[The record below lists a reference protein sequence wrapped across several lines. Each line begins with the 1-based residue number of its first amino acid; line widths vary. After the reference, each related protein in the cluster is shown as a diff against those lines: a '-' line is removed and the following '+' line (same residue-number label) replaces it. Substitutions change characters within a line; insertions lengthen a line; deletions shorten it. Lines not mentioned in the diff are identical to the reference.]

1 MTMSST
7 MRAALKGIA
16 VVIFLP
22 FILIGL
28 LFNMEDEKKAKL
40 LGFFK
45 RSDKRGK
52 KEINSFDN
60 KTVSTSASEAVK
72 IAFKGFLA
80 LLLFP
85 FAPLFLFFAGLTAK
99 HKEAMLEGALYSGL
113 FIGMLVV
120 PTNTVVAFVGLGA
133 LIVSIIRLF
142 HYRDLWLT
150 KKADTIEGRPAT
162 VSRIEDIVDEP
173 VEDLSLVD
181 MARELSSD
189 LARLTSNAR
198 RNKHRLPADAYISI
212 LECCQTLD
220 SVVDAEKQ
228 TPSQDAQLRYELEAM
243 INDYLPSVLE
253 NYLAIPVDMVSRR
266 LPSGKTADEELTEQL
281 ELLQAQAD
289 SLYASRHG
297 RTSTK
302 LADTGNFLREKFGHH
317 KQDQFDFGI
326 S

>member
-45 RSDKRGK
+45 RKDKESK
-52 KEINSFDN
+52 KEMSSFDN
-60 KTVSTSASEAVK
+60 KTVNTSASEVVA
-72 IAFKGFLA
+72 IGAKGVLA
-80 LLLFP
+80 LVFFP
-85 FAPLFLFFAGLTAK
+85 FAAFFLLLAGITSK
-99 HKEAMLEGALYSGL
+99 NKQAMIEGAAYTGIVIIAVSVPSTMAGS
-113 FIGMLVV
+113 FI
-120 PTNTVVAFVGLGA
+120 FVGVILA
-133 LIVSIIRLF
+133 SVVRLF

-150 KKADTIEGRPAT
+150 KKTETIERRPAT
-162 VSRIEDIVDEP
+162 VSRVEDIADEP

-198 RNKHRLPADAYISI
+198 RNKHRLPADAYISV

-228 TPSQDAQLRYELEAM
+228 TPSQDARLRYELEAM

-281 ELLQAQAD
+281 GLLQAQAD